1 MSVRDILKEKQT
13 SLLTIEEDHNVLEA
27 TKLMVA
33 SKVGSIMVT
42 FQGKLAGIFTERDLM
57 RIVAEKHESLH
68 KIKLKEVMT
77 TQLTVASPN
86 DEVDDVL
93 NTMLSKRFRHMPVME
108 DDLIIG
114 LISIGDAVKVKL
126 SKTEKEMH
134 ILREYMYG
142 SH

>member
-13 SLLTIEEDHNVLEA
+13 SLLTIEEDHSVLEA
-27 TKLMVA
+27 TKLMVS

-68 KIKLKEVMT
+68 KIKLKDVMT
-77 TQLTVASPN
+77 TQLTVANPN